1 MEATGARVVSL
12 LVLAVAAA
20 ICLAG
25 GCATAQQASGV
36 VATYNLYNP
45 EQNNWDLGAAGAFC
59 ATWDADMPLAWRRQ
73 YGWTAFGGAAGAN
86 RKPSCGRCLL
96 VTNSATGTQAVA
108 RVVDQCYNGGLDLD
122 AAVFNELD
130 TDGGGAASGKLVVDY
145 EFVDC

>member
-1 MEATGARVVSL
+1 MEATGASRVSLL

-20 ICLAG
+20 ICLA

-59 ATWDADMPLAWRRQ
+59 ATWDSDMPLAWRRQ
-73 YGWTAFGGAAGAN
+73 YGWTAFGGPAGAHGEA
-86 RKPSCGRCLL
+86 SCGRCLL
-96 VTNSATGTQAVA
+96 VTNTATGTQAVA

-122 AAVFNELD
+122 AAVFSEID